1 MKNIEI
7 KSPLPDKEEIIEKLK
22 SVNASNPWNRIQTD
36 IFYEVPEK
44 DSWLKLRSESS
55 QSDCLVSYKRASF
68 NSGPRESEYYLCN
81 VDRKIKNVLKHVL
94 KEIVTVSKT
103 RSYWH
108 YKNTRIHLDT
118 VDNLGD
124 FIELETLTGQIS
136 IENAFKE
143 NKEIIELLGLDPDK
157 FISVP
162 YAELLIGKK
171 Y

>member
-7 KSPLPDKEEIIEKLK
+7 KSPLLDKEEIIKRLK

-44 DSWLKLRSESS
+44 DSWLKLRSEAS
-55 QSDCLVSYKRASF
+55 QSDCLVSYRRASS

-81 VDRKIKNVLKHVL
+81 VDGNIKNVLKHVL
-94 KEIVTVSKT
+94 KEIVIVSKF

-118 VDNLGD
+118 VDNLGN
-124 FIELETLTGQIS
+124 FIELETLTSQIS
-136 IENAFKE
+136 IEEALKE
-143 NKEIIELLGLDPDK
+143 NKEIIELLGLDPNK
-157 FISVP
+157 FISIP
-162 YAELLIGKK
+162 YAGLLIGKK
-171 Y
+171 